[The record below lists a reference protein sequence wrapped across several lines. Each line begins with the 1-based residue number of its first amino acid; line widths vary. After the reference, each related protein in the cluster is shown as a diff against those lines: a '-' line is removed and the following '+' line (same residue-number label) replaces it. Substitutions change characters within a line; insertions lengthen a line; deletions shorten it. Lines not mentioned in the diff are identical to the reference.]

1 MTLPDR
7 ATRPQIWDSV
17 IPAEDRRIY
26 EAAGFGGPLEF
37 GDTPVVLV
45 VDVVGAFLGPRP
57 GEPSTGDDFMA
68 CGENGWARLPNI
80 VALVDEARRSGV
92 PVVFVRGNRMAK
104 LFCGGSVKVTAD
116 GATSYRVHEA
126 GFPPELQPRQDE
138 YVLEKP
144 RPSVFYGTPL
154 DAYLTRHRAD
164 TLIVAGT
171 TTSGCI
177 RATVVDGAARNYRM
191 FVVEEA
197 CFDRSPFSHAV
208 NMFEMQQKYADVV
221 NLDDVRDYFGSR
233 AAQAVGR

>member
-1 MTLPDR
+1 
-7 ATRPQIWDSV
+7 
-17 IPAEDRRIY
+17 
-26 EAAGFGGPLEF
+26 
-37 GDTPVVLV
+37 
-45 VDVVGAFLGPRP
+45 
-57 GEPSTGDDFMA
+57 
-68 CGENGWARLPNI
+68 
-80 VALVDEARRSGV
+80 
-92 PVVFVRGNRMAK
+92 
-104 LFCGGSVKVTAD
+104 GSVKVTAD